1 MKNIDLSKVHL
12 APIYFIE
19 IPLKPHL
26 HQIQVLHR
34 QDRREQLLIKQ
45 KLMKKLSITLWVLMK
60 FLIGNNLVV
69 YLNFYSLINS
79 RSLNEIIPAPL
90 KIGFDILF

>member
-1 MKNIDLSKVHL
+1 
-12 APIYFIE
+12 
-19 IPLKPHL
+19 
-26 HQIQVLHR
+26 
-34 QDRREQLLIKQ
+34 
-45 KLMKKLSITLWVLMK
+45 MK
-60 FLIGNNLVV
+60 FLIRNNLVV